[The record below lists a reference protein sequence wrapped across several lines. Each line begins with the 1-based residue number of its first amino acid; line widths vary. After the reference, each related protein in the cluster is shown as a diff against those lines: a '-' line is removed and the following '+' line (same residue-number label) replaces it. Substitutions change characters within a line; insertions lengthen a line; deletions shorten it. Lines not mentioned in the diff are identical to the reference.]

1 MPLYSFEGVSPTVHP
16 EAWIAPTATL
26 IGDVTV
32 EKGASIW
39 YGVVIRA
46 DLGRIIIRE
55 GANIQDNSVIHVSLD
70 HICEVGRNA
79 TVGHLCLVHDCVVG
93 EQALIGNGA
102 TILDGAQIGE
112 RSLVAA
118 GATVTP
124 GSVIPPESVALGNP
138 AKKIV
143 PLEGNAKLFVDHN
156 AGRLP
161 RPRPPPRRHRRTDRV
176 LVSVTRQLGLS

>member
-26 IGDVTV
+26 VGDVVV

-46 DLGRIIIRE
+46 DLGRIVIRE
-55 GANIQDNSVIHVSLD
+55 GANIQDNSVIHVGDGL
-70 HICEVGRNA
+70 CEVGRNA
-79 TVGHLCLVHDCVVG
+79 TVGHQCLVHDCVVG

-102 TILDGAQIGE
+102 IVLDGAVVGE
-112 RSLVAA
+112 RTLIAA

-124 GSVIPPESVALGNP
+124 GSVIPPESVALGSP
-138 AKKIV
+138 AKKII
-143 PLEGNAKLFVDHN
+143 PLDGTAKLFVDHN
-156 AGRLP
+156 AAVYHDLA
-161 RPRPPPRRHRRTDRV
+161 RRHAASV
-176 LVSVTRQLGLS
+176 ELVAE

>member
-26 IGDVTV
+26 VGDVVV

-46 DLGRIIIRE
+46 DLGRVIIRE
-55 GANIQDNSVIHVSLD
+55 GANIQDNSVIHVG
-70 HICEVGRNA
+70 HGVCEVGRNA
-79 TVGHLCLVHDCVVG
+79 TVGHQCLVHDCTVG

-102 TILDGAQIGE
+102 LVLDGAVIGE
-112 RSLVAA
+112 RTLVAA

-124 GSVIPPESVALGNP
+124 GSVIPPESVALGSP
-138 AKKIV
+138 AKKII

-156 AGRLP
+156 ATVYHDLA
-161 RPRPPPRRHRRTDRV
+161 RRHSESV
-176 LVSVTRQLGLS
+176 QLVED

>member
-1 MPLYSFEGVSPTVHP
+1 MPLFSFEGVSPTVHP

-26 IGDVTV
+26 VGDVIV
-32 EKGASIW
+32 EKDASIW

-46 DLGRIIIRE
+46 DLGQVIIRE
-55 GANIQDNSVIHVSLD
+55 GANIQDNSVIHVGSG
-70 HICEVGRNA
+70 ICEVGKNA
-79 TVGHLCLVHDCVVG
+79 TVGHQCLVHDCTVG

-102 TILDGAQIGE
+102 IVLDGAVIGA
-112 RSLVAA
+112 RTLIAA

-124 GSVIPPESVALGNP
+124 GSVIPEESVALGSP

-156 AGRLP
+156 AAVYHALA
-161 RPRPPPRRHRRTDRV
+161 RRHAATIEQV
-176 LVSVTRQLGLS
+176 G

>member
-26 IGDVTV
+26 VGDVIV

-46 DLGRIIIRE
+46 DLGRVIIRE
-55 GANIQDNSVIHVSLD
+55 GANIQDNSVIHVGD
-70 HICEVGRNA
+70 GVCEVGKNA
-79 TVGHLCLVHDCVVG
+79 TVGHQCLVHDCTVG

-102 TILDGAQIGE
+102 LVLDGAVIGE
-112 RSLVAA
+112 RTLVAA

-124 GSVIPPESVALGNP
+124 GAVIPPESVALGSP
-138 AKKIV
+138 AKKII
-143 PLEGNAKLFVDHN
+143 PLDGNAKLFVDYN
-156 AGRLP
+156 ATIYHDLA
-161 RPRPPPRRHRRTDRV
+161 RRHAESV
-176 LVSVTRQLGLS
+176 QLVEE

>member
-26 IGDVTV
+26 VGNVIV
-32 EKGASIW
+32 EKDASIW

-46 DLGRIIIRE
+46 DLGQIIIRE
-55 GANIQDNSVIHVSLD
+55 GANIQDNSVLHNNTG
-70 HICEVGRNA
+70 ICEIGRNV
-79 TVGHLCLVHDCVVG
+79 TIGHQCLVHDCTIG

-102 TILDGAQIGE
+102 IVLDGAVVGARTLI
-112 RSLVAA
+112 AA

-124 GSVIPPESVALGNP
+124 GSVIPPESVALGSP
-138 AKKIV
+138 AKKII

-156 AGRLP
+156 ATIYHELAK
-161 RPRPPPRRHRRTDRV
+161 RHAA
-176 LVSVTRQLGLS
+176 SVEQVG

>member
-26 IGDVTV
+26 VGDVVV

-46 DLGRIIIRE
+46 DLGRIVIRE
-55 GANIQDNSVIHVSLD
+55 GANIQDNSVIHVGDGL
-70 HICEVGRNA
+70 CEVGRNA
-79 TVGHLCLVHDCVVG
+79 TVGHQCLVHDCVVG

-102 TILDGAQIGE
+102 IVLDGAVVGE
-112 RSLVAA
+112 RTLIAA

-124 GSVIPPESVALGNP
+124 GSVIPPESVALGSP
-138 AKKIV
+138 AKKIL
-143 PLEGNAKLFVDHN
+143 PLEGTARLFVDHN
-156 AGRLP
+156 AAVYHDLA
-161 RPRPPPRRHRRTDRV
+161 RRHAASV
-176 LVSVTRQLGLS
+176 ELVAE

>member
-26 IGDVTV
+26 VGDVIV

-46 DLGRIIIRE
+46 DLGRIVIRE
-55 GANIQDNSVIHVSLD
+55 GANIQDNSVIHVGSGV
-70 HICEVGRNA
+70 CEVGKNA
-79 TVGHLCLVHDCVVG
+79 TVGHQCLVHDCTVG

-102 TILDGAQIGE
+102 IVLDGAVIGP
-112 RSLVAA
+112 RTLIAA

-124 GSVIPPESVALGNP
+124 GSVIPPESIAMGSP
-138 AKKIV
+138 AKKII
-143 PLEGNAKLFVDHN
+143 PLEGTAKLFVDHN
-156 AGRLP
+156 AAVYHHLAE
-161 RPRPPPRRHRRTDRV
+161 RHSATV
-176 LVSVTRQLGLS
+176 ELVEE

>member
-26 IGDVTV
+26 VGDVVV

-55 GANIQDNSVIHVSLD
+55 GANIQDNSVIHVGD
-70 HICEVGRNA
+70 GVCEVGKNA
-79 TVGHLCLVHDCVVG
+79 TVGHQCLVHDCTIG

-102 TILDGAQIGE
+102 IVLDGAVVGE
-112 RSLVAA
+112 RTLIAA

-124 GSVIPPESVALGNP
+124 GSVVPPESVALGSP
-138 AKKIV
+138 AKKII
-143 PLEGNAKLFVDHN
+143 PLEGTAKLFVDHN
-156 AGRLP
+156 AAVYHELA
-161 RPRPPPRRHRRTDRV
+161 RRHAAGV
-176 LVSVTRQLGLS
+176 EIVG

>member
-26 IGDVTV
+26 VGDVVV

-46 DLGRIIIRE
+46 DLGRIVIRE
-55 GANIQDNSVIHVSLD
+55 GANIQDNSVIHVGDGL
-70 HICEVGRNA
+70 CEVGRNA
-79 TVGHLCLVHDCVVG
+79 TVGHQCLVHDCMVG

-102 TILDGAQIGE
+102 IVLDGAVVGE
-112 RSLVAA
+112 RALIAA

-124 GSVIPPESVALGNP
+124 GSVIPPESVALGSP
-138 AKKIV
+138 AKKII
-143 PLEGNAKLFVDHN
+143 PLEGTAKLFVDHN
-156 AGRLP
+156 AAVYHDLA
-161 RPRPPPRRHRRTDRV
+161 RRHAASV
-176 LVSVTRQLGLS
+176 ELVAE

>member
-26 IGDVTV
+26 VGDVVV

-46 DLGRIIIRE
+46 DLGRIVIRE
-55 GANIQDNSVIHVSLD
+55 GANIQDNSVIHVGD
-70 HICEVGRNA
+70 GVCEVGKNA
-79 TVGHLCLVHDCVVG
+79 TVGHQCLVHDCTVG

-102 TILDGAQIGE
+102 IVLDGAVIGE
-112 RSLVAA
+112 RTLVAA

-124 GSVIPPESVALGNP
+124 GSVIPPESVALGSP
-138 AKKIV
+138 AKKIT

-156 AGRLP
+156 ATVYHALA
-161 RPRPPPRRHRRTDRV
+161 RRHASSV
-176 LVSVTRQLGLS
+176 KLVSEPPAPSE

>member
-26 IGDVTV
+26 VGDVVV

-46 DLGRIIIRE
+46 DLGRIVIRE
-55 GANIQDNSVIHVSLD
+55 GANIQDNSVIHVGDGL
-70 HICEVGRNA
+70 CEVGRNA
-79 TVGHLCLVHDCVVG
+79 TVGHQCLVHDCMVG

-102 TILDGAQIGE
+102 IVLDGAVVGE
-112 RSLVAA
+112 RTLIAA

-124 GSVIPPESVALGNP
+124 GSVIPPESVALGSP
-138 AKKIV
+138 AKKII
-143 PLEGNAKLFVDHN
+143 PLEGTAKLFVDHN
-156 AGRLP
+156 AAVYHDLA
-161 RPRPPPRRHRRTDRV
+161 RRHAASV
-176 LVSVTRQLGLS
+176 ELVAE